1 MEPIRELIAVDLEM
15 TGLQVKTDRILE
27 IGAVRLVDGQLRDTF
42 QTFVNPHRRI
52 DARITELTGIRPEM
66 VENAPEAEE
75 ALQKFLEFAGEAPF
89 LGHNVI
95 FDYSFLKRAA
105 VNAGFPFERT
115 GIDTLGLCRR
125 FMPEEEKKNLS
136 AACAWYQVPEETAHR
151 ALSDARMAHFLYQ
164 KNQGSEH
171 FRT

>member
-95 FDYSFLKRAA
+95 FDYSFLKQCA
-105 VNAGFPFERT
+105 VNHKISLERSAL
-115 GIDTLGLCRR
+115 DTLKIARKVLKE
-125 FMPEEEKKNLS
+125 PEKKSLE
-136 AACAWYQVPEETAHR
+136 ALCGYFQIDREHAHR
-151 ALSDARMAHFLYQ
+151 AVDDAKATAELFLMLQQ
-164 KNQGSEH
+164 K
-171 FRT
+171 